1 MVDRAEAPDEASAR
15 EGDRL
20 EDGTYEVVRARL
32 LEQGRALSNKAQELN
47 RRRLELFGGSELRM
61 VASERVR
68 TENNCVPRDIV
79 AVGDQLLFGYNVFI
93 GLRKETRV
101 EDVLCLHGFTEDG
114 AGDLHF
120 TPVTGSAFLDD
131 PDFRRDFH
139 ELFEYYK
146 SASLTRL
153 QCCDGR
159 LLVALST
166 GDGVGDLKV
175 FRFAVEREGGVSYI
189 DNRGERDIEHPPS
202 HDFEWTAT
210 SRDDHVDG
218 RHPHVS
224 ILDEVF
230 VETISGNLTI
240 KIENNTEDGEGIYS
254 EPVEDPNQSLE
265 DAEIRFASVGA
276 HILLC
281 IRPYRESSARH
292 LVFNRSTRR
301 VHRIDAIAHACIQLP
316 DDHGIIYPGGY
327 TLSSGDSKH
336 FDGDVE
342 GMEFTRRIRSPNGED
357 VLFVFHEKRS
367 GRYILLP
374 YNTIRKEVQ
383 SPIHCHG
390 YSMFPDGRMVVF
402 RDRTGEPT
410 RVHTMQVW
418 ETPFTSEEVAARRPS
433 SGSHLETIGNPE
445 LVRGISDAFSLVR
458 ALEQQEPCRAAYEAT
473 IAAATRMTDHYH
485 WLSHE
490 AVDDLG
496 ASLAAILETSE
507 LAIGEFE
514 KVEALRAEAD
524 LALRTCEQGVE
535 ALFATLRPEQWENID
550 AYVRALADLRRK
562 RGELIGLRERR
573 YVDRARIDG
582 IEARIVD
589 AFEGLSSKA
598 LEYLLL
604 PGAFASYGARIEDL
618 LGQVESSSSVA
629 EIRPLLEGLDE
640 TGLELDVL
648 TEVLGTLEI
657 DDATKR
663 TEILE
668 RISEVYGQLNRAKA
682 IVGARRK
689 DLLGTEG
696 RAEFAAEFKLFG
708 QAVTSALTLAD
719 TPEKCD
725 EQLGRLLVQIEELE
739 GRFGEFEDFLDEL
752 ATRREDVYEAFG
764 SRKQALVDEKQRR
777 AEQTMRAALRLL
789 DGVTRRARALDSGD
803 GLNAYFASDPMVHKL
818 RDQIEHLR
826 DLSDSVRADELESR
840 LKSAREEAVRSLR
853 DRRDIYEDGASVI
866 LLGRHRF
873 SVNKK
878 PLDVTV
884 LPRDGGMAL
893 HLAGTDYYEPVEDE
907 SFETTRP
914 YWDQQFVSENRL
926 VYRGEYLAARILAA
940 AESGEDELSL
950 PTLLRAAHEEGA
962 LGELVRHFAA
972 DRYDEGYERG
982 LHDADATLILGKLV
996 ELVSTAELLRFA
1008 PRPRAWA
1015 SWFWARLEDR
1025 GRKPLLALRARSL
1038 GRLREAFGARAHE
1051 SFATELSRHMD
1062 AFFEQTGLEV
1072 PQDERDEAA
1081 RYLFEE
1087 LAGDPRN
1094 FVASADAENLLRAF
1108 RERLES
1114 TGEKRAFTDDMRAL
1128 EGEDAP
1134 RYELARSWLEGFVES
1149 SGEAQVEVLRPSIE
1163 EAAVWLVTER
1173 QLTRRTDRAPVRSRV
1188 VGLLGQ
1194 HPRIESSALE
1204 LRLDE
1209 FLARLARFHRTS
1221 VAGFRGY
1228 QAERG
1233 RMLARARE
1241 RLRLSEFKPRVM
1253 SSFVR
1258 NELIDRVYLPLI
1270 GDNLARVMSSFVRN
1284 ELIDRVYLPLIGDNL
1299 AKQMG
1304 ALGDGK
1310 RTDNMG
1316 LLLLISP
1323 PGYGKTTLME
1333 YVADRLGLVFM
1344 KVGGG
1349 EDQPGLRDGQQRA
1362 ALPGRH
1368 PAHELGAAPEVHLA
1382 VRRTA
1387 PCGGSLSGA
1396 DPDLRPARQALRGV
1410 HGRQSVH
1417 GVRREVPGAGHARQP
1432 RGHLQSR

>member
-1 MVDRAEAPDEASAR
+1 
-15 EGDRL
+15 
-20 EDGTYEVVRARL
+20 
-32 LEQGRALSNKAQELN
+32 
-47 RRRLELFGGSELRM
+47 
-61 VASERVR
+61 
-68 TENNCVPRDIV
+68 
-79 AVGDQLLFGYNVFI
+79 
-93 GLRKETRV
+93 
-101 EDVLCLHGFTEDG
+101 
-114 AGDLHF
+114 
-120 TPVTGSAFLDD
+120 
-131 PDFRRDFH
+131 
-139 ELFEYYK
+139 
-146 SASLTRL
+146 
-153 QCCDGR
+153 
-159 LLVALST
+159 
-166 GDGVGDLKV
+166 
-175 FRFAVEREGGVSYI
+175 
-189 DNRGERDIEHPPS
+189 
-202 HDFEWTAT
+202 
-210 SRDDHVDG
+210 
-218 RHPHVS
+218 
-224 ILDEVF
+224 
-230 VETISGNLTI
+230 
-240 KIENNTEDGEGIYS
+240 
-254 EPVEDPNQSLE
+254 
-265 DAEIRFASVGA
+265 
-276 HILLC
+276 
-281 IRPYRESSARH
+281 
-292 LVFNRSTRR
+292 
-301 VHRIDAIAHACIQLP
+301 
-316 DDHGIIYPGGY
+316 
-327 TLSSGDSKH
+327 
-336 FDGDVE
+336 
-342 GMEFTRRIRSPNGED
+342 
-357 VLFVFHEKRS
+357 
-367 GRYILLP
+367 
-374 YNTIRKEVQ
+374 
-383 SPIHCHG
+383 
-390 YSMFPDGRMVVF
+390 
-402 RDRTGEPT
+402 
-410 RVHTMQVW
+410 
-418 ETPFTSEEVAARRPS
+418 
-433 SGSHLETIGNPE
+433 
-445 LVRGISDAFSLVR
+445 
-458 ALEQQEPCRAAYEAT
+458 
-473 IAAATRMTDHYH
+473 
-485 WLSHE
+485 
-490 AVDDLG
+490 
-496 ASLAAILETSE
+496 
-507 LAIGEFE
+507 
-514 KVEALRAEAD
+514 
-524 LALRTCEQGVE
+524 
-535 ALFATLRPEQWENID
+535 
-550 AYVRALADLRRK
+550 
-562 RGELIGLRERR
+562 
-573 YVDRARIDG
+573 
-582 IEARIVD
+582 
-589 AFEGLSSKA
+589 
-598 LEYLLL
+598 
-604 PGAFASYGARIEDL
+604 
-618 LGQVESSSSVA
+618 
-629 EIRPLLEGLDE
+629 
-640 TGLELDVL
+640 
-648 TEVLGTLEI
+648 
-657 DDATKR
+657 
-663 TEILE
+663 
-668 RISEVYGQLNRAKA
+668 
-682 IVGARRK
+682 
-689 DLLGTEG
+689 
-696 RAEFAAEFKLFG
+696 
-708 QAVTSALTLAD
+708 
-719 TPEKCD
+719 
-725 EQLGRLLVQIEELE
+725 
-739 GRFGEFEDFLDEL
+739 
-752 ATRREDVYEAFG
+752 
-764 SRKQALVDEKQRR
+764 
-777 AEQTMRAALRLL
+777 
-789 DGVTRRARALDSGD
+789 
-803 GLNAYFASDPMVHKL
+803 MVHKL

-1062 AFFEQTGLEV
+1062 AFFEETGLEV

-1188 VGLLGQ
+1188 EGLLGQ
-1194 HPRIESSALE
+1194 HPRIESAALE

-1209 FLARLARFHRTS
+1209 FLARLARFHHTS

-1241 RLRLSEFKPRVM
+1241 RLRLSEFKP
-1253 SSFVR
+1253 
-1258 NELIDRVYLPLI
+1258 
-1270 GDNLARVMSSFVRN
+1270 RVMSSFVRN

-1344 KVGGG
+1344 KVNG
-1349 EDQPGLRDGQQRA
+1349 P
-1362 ALPGRH
+1362 ALGHAVTSLDP
-1368 PAHELGAAPEVHLA
+1368 GAAPNAAARQEVEKINLA
-1382 VRRTA
+1382 FEMGNNVLLYLDDIQHTSSELLQCAASASRYAWPAIRTR
-1387 PCGGSLSGA
+1387 S
-1396 DPDLRPARQALRGV
+1396 PARSSGCRTCSPTVPTSTISVTSSRAAKISSPRASSRTHSPRTRCWPRSRPTSRPTWRSSCAWRGASRC
-1410 HGRQSVH
+1410 GPTSSPSPARASSS
-1417 GVRREVPGAGHARQP
+1417 RRSCPCCASSCA
-1432 RGHLQSR
+1432 SRRSCWP